1 MVGLLF
7 VSHGKTAEG
16 LLDSLKMFF
25 GDKIEAVDSLTLTLD
40 DSADEF
46 GERIKEKITQLDQGD
61 GVIILADLRGGTPA
75 NQASMH
81 ISDRVKVVYGVNLPF
96 CIELLSARENKE
108 EIDLEEIVLLSQQ
121 AMLTSDR
128 LFADATQEENDDEL

>member
-7 VSHGKTAEG
+7 ISHGKTAEG
-16 LLDSLKMFF
+16 WLDSLKMFF
-25 GDKIEAVDSLTLTLD
+25 GDKIETVDFLTLTLE

-61 GVIILADLRGGTPA
+61 GIIILADLRGGTPA

-81 ISDRVKVVYGVNLPF
+81 ISDKVKVVYGVNLPF
-96 CIELLSARENKE
+96 CIELLSARENGE

-121 AMLTSDR
+121 AMLTSDT
-128 LFADATQEENDDEL
+128 LFASDIQEENDDEL